1 MKALQEGGRAIIV
14 RRVLWRAKT
23 PYPQIYMSLDIT
35 VWHVR
40 TEQLNYDRTYGLDFL
55 PAPTVTVTFTV
66 EQLYTIPV
74 QYIHLTTDRIGI
86 LYIY

>member
-1 MKALQEGGRAIIV
+1 
-14 RRVLWRAKT
+14 
-23 PYPQIYMSLDIT
+23 MSLDIT

-74 QYIHLTTDRIGI
+74 HSLDYRSRRNTYIKPDADYTL
-86 LYIY
+86 

>member
-1 MKALQEGGRAIIV
+1 
-14 RRVLWRAKT
+14 
-23 PYPQIYMSLDIT
+23 MSLDIT

-66 EQLYTIPV
+66 EQLYTIAV
-74 QYIHLTTDRIGI
+74 HSSHRNTYIKPDDDYTL
-86 LYIY
+86 